1 MSSFKTYVEFNAYL
15 CNTNSEQK
23 TINQYFHL
31 YHSIFTP
38 NLDIT
43 FMNRFTELLE
53 YEENDYK
60 DDDRKFCISADEL
73 VTYDIL
79 TNSKNIDRTVERS
92 GLILNVDYKILTA
105 PPGGVKRTQQGGA
118 NGNKKIYKLT
128 PSAFKE
134 VLINAYRTNIYRQ
147 YYLLLEKIMNAYNKY
162 QIMYKDMLLSG
173 KDTKID
179 EQSKKIDDLLD
190 ENKKQSAKIDE
201 LLKFARETKDQND
214 ELKDTVDDIKDTVD
228 DIKYAFEDTANR
240 SVPDPSDVNDR
251 HEFILLQN
259 NQDINRFVFLRGMK
273 KFNESKIPTKYKNF
287 KVIRREYNANPIQL
301 YKQFKETIK
310 NNFEEAK
317 EQIKKSKCKN
327 KVELKRKVQ
336 KIKFKGI
343 QLELLNEYTL
353 NDLLDDLQK
362 ECDEKFNEYNNF
374 KDKP

>member
-228 DIKYAFEDTANR
+228 DIKYAFEETANR
-240 SVPDPSDVNDR
+240 SVPNPSDDNDR

-259 NQDINRFVFLRGMK
+259 NQDINRFVFIRGMK
-273 KFNESKIPTKYKNF
+273 KFNESKIPIKYKHF
-287 KVIRREYNANPIQL
+287 KVIKRDFNANPIQL
-301 YKQFKETIK
+301 YNQFKETIK

-336 KIKFKGI
+336 KIKFNGI

-362 ECDEKFNEYNNF
+362 ECDEKFNEYNDF